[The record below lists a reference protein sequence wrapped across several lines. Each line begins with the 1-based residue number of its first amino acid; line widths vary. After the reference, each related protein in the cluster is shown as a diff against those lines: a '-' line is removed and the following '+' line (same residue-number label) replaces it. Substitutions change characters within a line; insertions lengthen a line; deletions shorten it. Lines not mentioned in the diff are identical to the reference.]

1 MARSRLTQDE
11 ALGIAKAA
19 AEAEDW
25 PWEGPF
31 GIWSERT
38 HVLVGRRVWH
48 VYSRAGTRGGNVL
61 IRIDDSTGEVVGKR
75 YLPR

>member
-1 MARSRLTQDE
+1 VARLRLTQDQ
-11 ALGIAKAA
+11 ALEIAKAA
-19 AEAEDW
+19 AEAEGW

-31 GIWSERT
+31 GIWSEKT

-48 VYSRAGTRGGNVL
+48 VYSHAGTRGENVL
-61 IRIDDSTGEVVGKR
+61 IRIDDTTGEVVGKR